1 MNSRKCQILE
11 KLLKYKNVIK
21 KHLNNINVKWFL

>member
-1 MNSRKCQILE
+1 MANFG

-21 KHLNNINVKWFL
+21 KNSTTLMSNGSWKKAK